1 MLALVVLGN
10 RMNDDGSMTE
20 LAEKRVQAA
29 VRMVGALN
37 TKYIILSGGIAN
49 EKAGKSEASA
59 MAERLAELG
68 VPQEKIVLE
77 DKSTTTK
84 ENALFSVPLAAS
96 LGVTQLVVVTSNEH
110 MSRNFLNPI
119 KLFCKAAQRYPDMQ
133 IRAYSE

>member
-29 VRMVGALN
+29 VRLDNALN
-37 TKYIILSGGIAN
+37 AEYIILSGGIAN
-49 EKAGKSEASA
+49 VKAGKSEAKA
-59 MAERLAELG
+59 MAERMVELG
-68 VPQEKIVLE
+68 VSPEKLVRE
-77 DKSTTTK
+77 DKSTTTS
-84 ENALFSVPLAAS
+84 ENAQFSVPLAAS
-96 LGVTQLVVVTSNEH
+96 LGVTELVVVTSNEH

-119 KLFCKAAQRYPDMQ
+119 KLFCKEAQKYPTMK